1 MVVSSDISSLFEGG
15 VTERTTPRSVLALIL
30 WLAHRGIERKIIML
44 KGSMVCRTTWVG
56 DLKVFNEGLAKE
68 FKTIKFSVATN
79 RDYLQTKVDEE
90 GKAVLDGEGKPL
102 KVRESDFFRCEAR
115 NGLAELVERNLN
127 LRKEDGKIHSRLI
140 QMWGRLETVKV
151 FVETPI
157 SIEGVDGTVFVDIPK
172 TITTFIVDS
181 IEFLDAN
188 PFKKEHKQGQSLKGR
203 VAKKRRNKSRSQNNH
218 SRRNQNGCP
227 SRRSGEW
234 IIYLYGIRQT
244 RYERLTRIRWRRRLT
259 ECIARGIDFYPLMED
274 ILPTCQTL

>member
-1 MVVSSDISSLFEGG
+1 
-15 VTERTTPRSVLALIL
+15 
-30 WLAHRGIERKIIML
+30 ML

-203 VAKKRRNKSRSQNNH
+203 VAKKEETKVEVKTTTVEEIKTVAPVEEAG
-218 SRRNQNGCP
+218 NG
-227 SRRSGEW
+227 SFIFTE
-234 IIYLYGIRQT
+234 LD
-244 RYERLTRIRWRRRLT
+244 RLDMNDLQ
-259 ECIARGIDFYPLMED
+259 GFVGDED
-274 ILPTCQTL
+274 